1 MAGMAVRHAAI
12 ARRGLRAWNP
22 EASKADTAFSGSQ
35 KGPALQSRA
44 SSNMPPAAA
53 HAGVAVLCCSAWTC
67 HNGGLADGL
76 TGMCYCLRPY
86 DGHAAAWLHAGMP
99 VCRWP

>member
-22 EASKADTAFSGSQ
+22 EASKADTALSGSQ

-44 SSNMPPAAA
+44 SSNMQPAAV
-53 HAGVAVLCCSAWTC
+53 HAGVAV
-67 HNGGLADGL
+67 
-76 TGMCYCLRPY
+76 
-86 DGHAAAWLHAGMP
+86 
-99 VCRWP
+99 